1 MEQNDIYKDQYYMK
15 EALQLAAKAEGYTS
29 PNPMVGAVVV
39 KDGRIVGCGYHQK
52 AGTPHAEVHALKD
65 AGVKA
70 EGATIYVT
78 LEPCCHYG
86 RTPPCTEAIK
96 NAGVNRVVV
105 AITDPNPLV
114 AGKGLNVLKEAGIE
128 VTSGVLASEAT
139 KLNEVFIKYIT
150 TKMPFVVLKAA
161 VSLDGKIATVGGES
175 QWITGPESRLYA
187 HRLRHKYDGILVG
200 INTILDDDPS
210 LTTRLPEGDGVDPV
224 RIVLDSKCRT
234 PVNAKIINQS
244 SKAKTIIAVTEAADK
259 NKITALK
266 KAGVEVLVINDQEGM
281 VNLDQL
287 LRRLGEMQIT
297 SLLVEGGSGVHGSFL
312 TAGVIDKVYWFIAPM
327 LIGGRDAPG
336 AVAGSGI
343 KELTAAVRLN
353 QPRVNRFGADIC
365 IEGNIDQGGG
375 A

>member
-1 MEQNDIYKDQYYMK
+1 MYKDQYYMK